1 MIPDA
6 DINYQYLSD
15 FKLIGKGIFGV
26 VYKAS
31 YLGTDVAVK
40 ECLPF
45 IKQYGFDFEKVF
57 NREVSILKE
66 CRHPNIVQYMGTCVH
81 DDKFYIVTEFV
92 KNDNLK
98 TWITERIDEFPWK
111 LRVNFA
117 IDIARTLVYLHSKN
131 IMHRDIKPENILI
144 TENGRAKICDFGFS
158 RFAAKTE
165 EEKRRLSYCGTETYM
180 APEIILCMD
189 FNESIDIFGFGM
201 ILCEMIAGQLAE
213 KAYKRKIPGF
223 EIDSEDVYRYYEKD
237 PLCPEAF
244 VKLAINCTKYEE
256 KERPSWKTIISTL
269 NEIDE
274 AIENSYNIGIIPAA
288 GLISN
293 DFLIPLSPAI
303 KGQTIDYSGG
313 TTTIK
318 KTNSVKSLNLDTEE
332 LKNSNQKHYN
342 GRPTSPIL
350 NTSRMNNQNYYYYY
364 AINNPSNANDPSKN
378 IYRRLPVYIT
388 PPLEHSSIIAV
399 PKDIPK
405 LSLNSPVISD
415 TDILSNIKIKK
426 SEQIVLTKEELQEST
441 SSSLSPSSSH
451 TNNHICSNH
460 SSKDYPSPSYSPSI
474 SPTNKAN
481 TTSKNHLDMT
491 SLTLNNSSF
500 IQSEGSSSPSTSPQ
514 NSYNYLKN
522 YAILNN
528 VDDIMKNQTYNN
540 IVLDKDRSRSTVDM
554 KAELNKK
561 LKPSSKWNSS
571 LNLSLSRSRSRSRS
585 PSYSHSPTSSP
596 SPSPHRRHHH
606 HYFHH
611 YSNYQSHY
619 DTEEEEDD
627 DDEIQSTVSSSYD
640 KNTTL
645 CATSPKLTTTPSPTN
660 ANQKSN
666 HKHDKHVSL
675 SSLMD
680 IRSYSNVVQK
690 RKESLSQRSSLLFD
704 NDKTLT
710 IPDNNNKSYVMP
722 TIEDIYNSE
731 IITGIHHRFS
741 INNIPCLSK
750 CNVCKRRMSLVKRYL
765 VCDDCNFRCHAK
777 CSSLAPFSCT
787 CTNRKK

>member
-6 DINYQYLSD
+6 DIDYQYLSD

-40 ECLPF
+40 ECLPL

-66 CRHPNIVQYMGTCVH
+66 CRHPNIVQYMGTCIH
-81 DDKFYIVTEFV
+81 EDKFYIVTEYV

-117 IDIARTLVYLHSKN
+117 IDIARALAYLHSKN

-189 FNESIDIFGFGM
+189 FNESIDIFGFGI

-223 EIDSEDVYRYYEKD
+223 EIDPDDVYSYYEKD
-237 PLCPEAF
+237 PLCPEEF

-256 KERPSWKTIISTL
+256 DERPSWKSIISKL

-274 AIENSYNIGIIPAA
+274 TIENSYNIGIIPAA

-332 LKNSNQKHYN
+332 LKKSNKKHYN
-342 GRPTSPIL
+342 GRPTSPVL
-350 NTSRMNNQNYYYYY
+350 NTRRMSNQNYYYYF
-364 AINNPSNANDPSKN
+364 AVNNPSNANDPSKN

-405 LSLNSPVISD
+405 LSLNSPEISD
-415 TDILSNIKIKK
+415 IDILPSLNNKK
-426 SEQIVLTKEELQEST
+426 SEQIVLTKEELQD
-441 SSSLSPSSSH
+441 SSAILSPSLTASDINSH
-451 TNNHICSNH
+451 HQQQQN
-460 SSKDYPSPSYSPSI
+460 SKDYPSPSYSPSI
-474 SPTNKAN
+474 SPINKTNN
-481 TTSKNHLDMT
+481 LDIS
-491 SLTLNNSSF
+491 SLTLNNTSFNQNEPSSP
-500 IQSEGSSSPSTSPQ
+500 SSSPPQ

-540 IVLDKDRSRSTVDM
+540 IVLDKSRSTVDM
-554 KAELNKK
+554 KANINKK
-561 LKPSSKWNSS
+561 LESSSRWNSS
-571 LNLSLSRSRSRSRS
+571 QNLSLSQSRSRS
-585 PSYSHSPTSSP
+585 PSQSHSH
-596 SPSPHRRHHH
+596 SPHRRRHRHH
-606 HYFHH
+606 HYFSSRHH
-611 YSNYQSHY
+611 INET
-619 DTEEEEDD
+619 DEE
-627 DDEIQSTVSSSYD
+627 DDEIQSTVSSALNGHDNDTTISISTTISNNPKTQS
-640 KNTTL
+640 KN
-645 CATSPKLTTTPSPTN
+645 
-660 ANQKSN
+660 
-666 HKHDKHVSL
+666 DKHVSL
-675 SSLMD
+675 PPLQD
-680 IRSYSNVVQK
+680 IRSYPNLVQK
-690 RKESLSQRSSLLFD
+690 RKESLSQKSPLPFD

-710 IPDNNNKSYVMP
+710 MPDNNNKSYIMP

-731 IITGIHHRFS
+731 KENITGIHHRFS

>member
-6 DINYQYLSD
+6 DIDYQYLSD
-15 FKLIGKGIFGV
+15 FKLIGKGIFGI

-57 NREVSILKE
+57 NREVTILKE
-66 CRHPNIVQYMGTCVH
+66 CRHPNIVQYMGTCIH
-81 DDKFYIVTEFV
+81 DDKFYIVTEYV

-98 TWITERIDEFPWK
+98 TWITERIEELPWK

-117 IDIARTLVYLHSKN
+117 IDIARALAYLHSKN

-189 FNESIDIFGFGM
+189 FNESIDIFGFGI
-201 ILCEMIAGQLAE
+201 ILCEMVAGQLAE

-223 EIDSEDVYRYYEKD
+223 EIDPDDVYSYCEKD
-237 PLCPEAF
+237 PSCPKEFA
-244 VKLAINCTKYEE
+244 KLAIDCTKYEE
-256 KERPSWKTIISTL
+256 NERPSWKTIITKL
-269 NEIDE
+269 NEIDQE
-274 AIENSYNIGIIPAA
+274 IENSYNIGIIPAT
-288 GLISN
+288 GLISD

-332 LKNSNQKHYN
+332 LKKKNKKHYN

-350 NTSRMNNQNYYYYY
+350 NTRRMSNQNYYYYY

-378 IYRRLPVYIT
+378 VYRRLPIYIT

-405 LSLNSPVISD
+405 LSLNSPELSD
-415 TDILSNIKIKK
+415 SDLLLNLNDKK
-426 SEQIVLTKEELQEST
+426 SEQIVLTKEELHV
-441 SSSLSPSSSH
+441 SSSPFSSPSLSP
-451 TNNHICSNH
+451 TNINSNQ
-460 SSKDYPSPSYSPSI
+460 SVKSYPSPSYSPSI
-474 SPTNKAN
+474 SSINKATQ
-481 TTSKNHLDMT
+481 TTNIFDMS
-491 SLTLNNSSF
+491 SLTLNNPSF
-500 IQSEGSSSPSTSPQ
+500 TQTEPTSLSSSPPA
-514 NSYNYLKN
+514 NSYDYLKN
-522 YAILNN
+522 YAIHEN
-528 VDDIMKNQTYNN
+528 VDDLMKNQTYNN
-540 IVLDKDRSRSTVDM
+540 IVLDKDKSRSAVDM
-554 KAELNKK
+554 KSKLNNKSES
-561 LKPSSKWNSS
+561 SSKWNSS
-571 LNLSLSRSRSRSRS
+571 LNLSRSHSSS
-585 PSYSHSPTSSP
+585 SQSHSPSS
-596 SPSPHRRHHH
+596 HRHRHHH
-606 HYFHH
+606 THRHH
-611 YSNYQSHY
+611 YCSNRQ
-619 DTEEEEDD
+619 
-627 DDEIQSTVSSSYD
+627 SSYD
-640 KNTTL
+640 TDEKEDENQSTISSTINKLDESTSMDKTTPTTPAL
-645 CATSPKLTTTPSPTN
+645 AATKPIIKSPKS
-660 ANQKSN
+660 KSN
-666 HKHDKHVSL
+666 KHVSL
-675 SSLMD
+675 PPLND
-680 IRSYSNVVQK
+680 IKNIRSYPNLVQK
-690 RKESLSQRSSLLFD
+690 RKESLSPRSPLPID

-710 IPDNNNKSYVMP
+710 MLDDNNKSYLMP

-731 IITGIHHRFS
+731 KENITGIHHRFS
-741 INNIPCLSK
+741 INNIPSLSK

-787 CTNRKK
+787 CKNRKK

>member
-6 DINYQYLSD
+6 DIDYQYLSD

-40 ECLPF
+40 ECLPL

-66 CRHPNIVQYMGTCVH
+66 CRHPNIVQYMGTCIH
-81 DDKFYIVTEFV
+81 EDKFYIVTEYV

-117 IDIARTLVYLHSKN
+117 IDIARALAYLHSKN

-189 FNESIDIFGFGM
+189 FNESIDIFGFGI

-223 EIDSEDVYRYYEKD
+223 EIDPDDVYSYYEKD
-237 PLCPEAF
+237 PLCPEEF

-256 KERPSWKTIISTL
+256 DERPSWKSIISKL

-274 AIENSYNIGIIPAA
+274 TIENSYNIGIIPAA

-332 LKNSNQKHYN
+332 LKKSNKKHYN
-342 GRPTSPIL
+342 GRPTSPVL
-350 NTSRMNNQNYYYYY
+350 NTRRMSNQNYYYYF
-364 AINNPSNANDPSKN
+364 AVNNPSNANDPSKN

-405 LSLNSPVISD
+405 LSLNSPEISD
-415 TDILSNIKIKK
+415 IDILPSLNNKK
-426 SEQIVLTKEELQEST
+426 SEQIVLTKEELQD
-441 SSSLSPSSSH
+441 SSAILSPSLTASDINSH
-451 TNNHICSNH
+451 HQQQQN
-460 SSKDYPSPSYSPSI
+460 SKDYPSPSYSPSI
-474 SPTNKAN
+474 SPINKTNN
-481 TTSKNHLDMT
+481 LDIS
-491 SLTLNNSSF
+491 SLTLNNTSFNQNEPSSP
-500 IQSEGSSSPSTSPQ
+500 SSSPPQ

-540 IVLDKDRSRSTVDM
+540 IVLDKSRSTVDM
-554 KAELNKK
+554 KANINKK
-561 LKPSSKWNSS
+561 LESSSRWNSS
-571 LNLSLSRSRSRSRS
+571 QFIPFSISFPFSFSISFTFS
-585 PSYSHSPTSSP
+585 TSS
-596 SPSPHRRHHH
+596 
-606 HYFHH
+606 
-611 YSNYQSHY
+611 
-619 DTEEEEDD
+619 
-627 DDEIQSTVSSSYD
+627 SSS
-640 KNTTL
+640 
-645 CATSPKLTTTPSPTN
+645 S
-660 ANQKSN
+660 
-666 HKHDKHVSL
+666 
-675 SSLMD
+675 
-680 IRSYSNVVQK
+680 
-690 RKESLSQRSSLLFD
+690 SSLLF
-704 NDKTLT
+704 
-710 IPDNNNKSYVMP
+710 
-722 TIEDIYNSE
+722 
-731 IITGIHHRFS
+731 
-741 INNIPCLSK
+741 
-750 CNVCKRRMSLVKRYL
+750 
-765 VCDDCNFRCHAK
+765 
-777 CSSLAPFSCT
+777 
-787 CTNRKK
+787 